1 MRKLKIAFLSL
12 VVILTSFTSCSDNE
26 SVDIPQN
33 GTESTSMRFAID
45 KLSTRLDANGNIDA
59 SRNPTGNMVF
69 DYGLSFQFPITL
81 VYNTGATVTVNS
93 FEELIQVV
101 VAVTDDLYI
110 DGVEFPITVEIFNDE
125 TGAIEVVTINSE
137 EELADLFDD
146 IDFEDDDCE
155 CTEEYSPVC
164 VEIIDEDDFAFVLTF
179 PNACYAMCE
188 GFEQADFLDSCE
200 EDYDDDFD
208 NDCFEFNFPLDIITD
223 DDETITVNSME
234 DLVNTTYDMYYFEF
248 VFPLTV
254 INEDG
259 EIQEIEDE
267 EDLFELFED
276 CFDDYEDYCELE
288 ADDVEDVLMFCDAVE
303 AEIYEIDGDVIDVN
317 SIAFNANNELV
328 VNGEP
333 TVTDLGSWS
342 LNDSDEG
349 MILTIGQLQTFTM
362 LNGDWELV
370 ECDDDS
376 LEFENGEYALH
387 IEIECED
394 DDDNEEDDCDCPDEY
409 APVCAETED
418 GIEEFD
424 NMCELICEGYTQAD
438 IVECEDDDDND
449 DDECEEE
456 DYIEALVEC
465 PWVSY
470 GDQNEFTEYI
480 FDPSGV
486 VTVSIDGGAVSTGV
500 WTITVPED
508 GDAYVIFITEGNDG
522 ETVWY
527 FSSCDE
533 DAEVYTNS
541 DADVDRDC
549 E

>member
-33 GTESTSMRFAID
+33 GTESTSMRTAVN
-45 KLSTRLDANGNIDA
+45 KLRTKLDENGNIDA

-101 VAVTDDLYI
+101 VGVTDDLYI
-110 DGVEFPITVEIFNDE
+110 NGVEFPITVEIYNDE

-137 EELADLFDD
+137 EELADLLDD

-164 VEIIDEDDFAFVLTF
+164 VEVMDENDVAFVLTF

-200 EDYDDDFD
+200 EDYDDDYE
-208 NDCFEFNFPLDIITD
+208 NDCFEFNFPLDITTD
-223 DDETITVNSME
+223 EGETITVDSME
-234 DLVNTTYDMYYFEF
+234 DLGNLTYDMNYFEF

-254 INEDG
+254 TNEDG
-259 EIQEIEDE
+259 ETEEIEDE
-267 EDLFELFED
+267 EDLFELYED
-276 CFDDYEDYCELE
+276 CYDDYDDDCEIEVAE
-288 ADDVEDVLMFCDAVE
+288 AEEALMFCDAVE
-303 AEIYEIDGDVIDVN
+303 AEIYELDGDVIDVN

-342 LNDSDEG
+342 LSDSDEG

-394 DDDNEEDDCDCPDEY
+394 DDDDDDCDCPDEY
-409 APVCAETED
+409 VPVCAETED

-438 IVECEDDDDND
+438 IVDCEDDDDD
-449 DDECEEE
+449 DDEDECEEE
-456 DYIEALVEC
+456 DYVEALVSC
-465 PWVSY
+465 GWLSY
-470 GDQNEFTEYI
+470 GDQNEMTEYL
-480 FDPSGV
+480 FNPAGV
-486 VTVSIDGGAVSTGV
+486 VTITDNDGNTYTGT
-500 WTITVPED
+500 WTITMPED
-508 GDAYVIFITEGNDG
+508 GDVYVSFTVDG
-522 ETVWY
+522 VDVDTTWY
-527 FSSCDE
+527 FLTCDE
-533 DAEVYTNS
+533 DTEVYTNS
-541 DADVDRDC
+541 NTYVERDC